1 MNKFRAYDWKEYHVL
16 GKSNIPAGAH
26 YQALVF
32 SDHQESDGYGG
43 SNTVSHTDVFA
54 FAKKEHLDIFVKY
67 AAVNNVEFVFYHVNS
82 LGRTEIS
89 VKVDV
94 NVEGK

>member
-1 MNKFRAYDWKEYHVL
+1 MNKFRAYDWKEFYACTK
-16 GKSNIPAGAH
+16 GGIPSGPH

-43 SNTVSHTDVFA
+43 SNTVQHTDVLVFN
-54 FAKKEHLDIFVKY
+54 KKENLDIFVKY
-67 AAVNNVEFVFYHVNS
+67 ATMNQISFVFYYVNS
-82 LGRTEIS
+82 LGKTEIS